1 MQNKPIDKMKK
12 WILASGLV
20 VMISLSSI
28 AQQRSG
34 ERPTPDQRATRMTE
48 KMAEELSLTADQQK
62 QILAIN
68 LEHAKKRD
76 QDRVEHQKE
85 SEARKAE
92 MEAKKGEMKKQDE
105 LIKAIL
111 TEEQRT
117 KWEEIKLSQK
127 DRGRRPGAQIEDRDE
142 FRKRRGGGN

>member
-1 MQNKPIDKMKK
+1 
-12 WILASGLV
+12 
-20 VMISLSSI
+20 
-28 AQQRSG
+28 
-34 ERPTPDQRATRMTE
+34 
-48 KMAEELSLTADQQK
+48 
-62 QILAIN
+62 
-68 LEHAKKRD
+68 
-76 QDRVEHQKE
+76 VEHQKE

>member
-1 MQNKPIDKMKK
+1 MKK

-28 AQQRSG
+28 AQQRGG
-34 ERPTPDQRATRMTE
+34 ERLTFEQRAARMTE
-48 KMAEELSLTADQQK
+48 KMAEELSLTADQK
-62 QILAIN
+62 NQILSIN
-68 LEHAKKRD
+68 LEHAKKRN
-76 QDRVEHQKE
+76 QDRVEQQKE

-92 MEAKKGEMKKQDE
+92 MDEQRAEMRKQDE

-111 TEEQRT
+111 TDEQRT

-127 DRGRRPGAQIEDRDE
+127 DRGRRPGSQIEDRVQ
-142 FRKRRGGGN
+142 FRKRPSGGN

>member
-1 MQNKPIDKMKK
+1 MKK

-28 AQQRSG
+28 AQQRGG
-34 ERPTPDQRATRMTE
+34 ERPTSEQRAARMTE
-48 KMAEELSLTADQQK
+48 KMAEELSLTADQKK
-62 QILAIN
+62 QILSIN

-76 QDRVEHQKE
+76 QDRVEQQKE

-92 MEAKKGEMKKQDE
+92 MDAQRAEMKKQDE

-111 TEEQRT
+111 TDEQRT

-127 DRGRRPGAQIEDRDE
+127 DRGRRPGGQIEDRDQ

>member
-1 MQNKPIDKMKK
+1 
-12 WILASGLV
+12 
-20 VMISLSSI
+20 MISLSSI
-28 AQQRSG
+28 AQQRGGG
-34 ERPTPDQRATRMTE
+34 ERPSAEQRATRMTE
-48 KMAEELSLTADQQK
+48 KMAEELSLTNDQKK

-76 QDRVEHQKE
+76 QDRVAQEKE
-85 SEARKAE
+85 NEARRAEMDARKA
-92 MEAKKGEMKKQDE
+92 EMKKQDE

-111 TEEQRT
+111 TDEQRT

-127 DRGRRPGAQIEDRDE
+127 DRGRRPGGQIEDREE

>member
-1 MQNKPIDKMKK
+1 MKK

-28 AQQRSG
+28 AQQRGG
-34 ERPTPDQRATRMTE
+34 ERSTPEQRATSMTE
-48 KMAEELSLTADQQK
+48 KMAEELSLTADQQN

-68 LEHAKKRD
+68 LEQAKKRD
-76 QDRVEHQKE
+76 QDRVEQQKE

-92 MEAKKGEMKKQDE
+92 MKKHDE
-105 LIKAIL
+105 SIKAIL
-111 TEEQRT
+111 TDEQRS
-117 KWEEIKLSQK
+117 KWEEIKLSHK
-127 DRGRRPGAQIEDRDE
+127 DRGGRLGGQIEDREE

>member
-1 MQNKPIDKMKK
+1 MKK

-28 AQQRSG
+28 AQQRGG
-34 ERPTPDQRATRMTE
+34 ERPTPEQRAARMTE

-76 QDRVEHQKE
+76 QDRMEHQKE
-85 SEARKAE
+85 REARKAD
-92 MEAKKGEMKKQDE
+92 MDAQKAEMKKQNE
-105 LIKAIL
+105 SIKVIL

-117 KWEEIKLSQK
+117 KWEEIKLSEK
-127 DRGRRPGAQIEDRDE
+127 DRGRRPGGQIEDRDQ
-142 FRKRRGGGN
+142 FRKRRSGGN

>member
-1 MQNKPIDKMKK
+1 MKR

-28 AQQRSG
+28 AQQRGG
-34 ERPTPDQRATRMTE
+34 ERPTSEQRAARMTE
-48 KMAEELSLTADQQK
+48 KMAEELSLTADQK
-62 QILAIN
+62 NQILSIN
-68 LEHAKKRD
+68 LEQAKKRD
-76 QDRVEHQKE
+76 QARVEQQKE
-85 SEARKAE
+85 SEVKKAG
-92 MEAKKGEMKKQDE
+92 MDTQRAEMKKQDE

-111 TEEQRT
+111 TDEQRT

-127 DRGRRPGAQIEDRDE
+127 DRGRRPGSQIEDRDQ